1 MTHIVRDVE
10 RPGSKLHKK
19 ETVEAVSIIECAPM
33 VVVGIV
39 GYVRT
44 PRGLRCLKTVF
55 AQHLSDQYR
64 RALYK
69 NWYKSKKKAFTKYMK
84 KYEDA
89 TQKSY
94 IEKDIAKIK
103 KYADVVRVVA
113 HTQPNRLHIHQ
124 KKANVLEIQVNG
136 GNSGSK
142 VDFGMG
148 LFEKPFTVD
157 SIFKESE
164 MFDAV
169 AVTKGHGYEGV
180 THRWGTTKLRRKTHK
195 GLRKVA
201 CIGAWHPARVGYT
214 VPRAG
219 QHGFHHRTELNKKIY
234 KIGKS
239 LEDDKHN
246 ATCTGDQTGKE
257 ITPLGGF
264 PHYGRVREQYLM
276 VKGTVPGPR
285 KRPLV
290 LRKPLV
296 MPTTRISKETITL
309 KFIDTSSKLGHG
321 KFQTQEEKRKYM
333 GPTKRSE
340 AATDAK

>member
-1 MTHIVRDVE
+1 MTHIVRDVD
-10 RPGSKLHKK
+10 RPRFKLHQK
-19 ETVEAVSIIECAPM
+19 EAVEAVSVIECAPL

-44 PRGLRCLKTVF
+44 PRGLRCLKSVF
-55 AQHLSDQYR
+55 AQHLSDQFR
-64 RALYK
+64 RSLYK
-69 NWYKSKKKAFTKYMK
+69 NWYKSKKKAFTKYIK
-84 KYEDA
+84 KYDDEK
-89 TQKSY
+89 QKSY

-103 KYADVVRVVA
+103 KYAEVVRVIA
-113 HTQPNRLHIHQ
+113 HTQPNRLHLHQ
-124 KKANVLEIQVNG
+124 KKADVMEVQVNG
-136 GNSGSK
+136 GNTAAK
-142 VDFGMG
+142 VDFALG
-148 LFEKPFTVD
+148 LFEKPYTVENV
-157 SIFKESE
+157 FKESE
-164 MFDAV
+164 MFDAI

-201 CIGAWHPARVGYT
+201 CIGAWHPARVGFT

-234 KIGKS
+234 KIGKAYE
-239 LEDDKHN
+239 EDKKN
-246 ATCTGDQTGKE
+246 ATCAGDITEKE

-264 PHYGRVREQYLM
+264 PHYGRVKEQFLL

-290 LRKPLV
+290 LRKPLYV
-296 MPTTRISKETITL
+296 PTSRISKEVITL

-321 KFQTQEEKRKYM
+321 KFQTVEEKKKFM
-333 GPTKRSE
+333 GPTKKTE
-340 AATDAK
+340 TAPAEK